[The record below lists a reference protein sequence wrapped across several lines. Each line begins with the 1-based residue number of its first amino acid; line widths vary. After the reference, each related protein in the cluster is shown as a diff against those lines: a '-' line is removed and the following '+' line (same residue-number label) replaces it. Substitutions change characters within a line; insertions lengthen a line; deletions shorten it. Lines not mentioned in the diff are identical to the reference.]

1 MRKGRYK
8 MATNSDTKKVTKTV
22 EKTTK
27 ATVESTYT
35 VDEFVKAAKK
45 LEASPDIVRAAFK
58 CANKETAT
66 LEEAKKLV
74 KSFKTKEVK

>member
-1 MRKGRYK
+1 

-35 VDEFVKAAKK
+35 VDEFVKAHKK
-45 LEASPDIVRAAFK
+45 LEASPDIVKAAFTV
-58 CANKETAT
+58 AGIDTAT
-66 LEEAKKLV
+66 LEEAKKIV
-74 KSFKTKEVK
+74 NSFKTKEVK